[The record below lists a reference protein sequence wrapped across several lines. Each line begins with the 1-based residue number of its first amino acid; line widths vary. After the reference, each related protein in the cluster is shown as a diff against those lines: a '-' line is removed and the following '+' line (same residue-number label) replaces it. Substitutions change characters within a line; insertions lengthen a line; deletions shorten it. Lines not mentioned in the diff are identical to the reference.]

1 MRTTGPIYEVTFSI
15 DEDLVEAFDDWLAD
29 HVAEM
34 LELPGFADGEVYEIE
49 GEHGI
54 ARRACQY
61 FLDSDADLDQY
72 LAESAATMR
81 QEGID
86 RFGDNMQTSRRILRS
101 TDWAE
106 DRKTSPSPC
115 LNCGTLLG
123 GQYCANCGQRAKGR
137 LISVVELIRDAFGDL
152 FELDSRLWRTLIP
165 LLTRPGQLTR
175 DYLEGRRASYMPPF
189 RTYLVLSILF
199 FFASFFNPEDN
210 FGILFEPTT
219 ETGEL
224 TPDDGEE
231 DASVDDAISEVQEEV
246 LAGLAEEGII
256 TNDKTG
262 DSNED
267 SGSLNITFDDDSADC
282 TFENFDSSDMPPWLA
297 RRLTK
302 ERLEQ
307 TCSEV
312 RADNGREFLDKLK
325 DNGPIAL
332 IILLP
337 LMALVQKALYPLSKR
352 YYVEHLL
359 FFVHYH
365 AFFFLVLTVQ
375 LSFAAIVEFA
385 GLPSAIANATAT
397 ATTVYIPV
405 YLYKAM
411 RRVYGQRH
419 FVTLTKFIAL
429 TLAYFF
435 GLTSIFVVTAVFSA
449 FAVAG

>member
-1 MRTTGPIYEVTFSI
+1 MSTSGPVYEVTHCI
-15 DEDLVEAFDDWLAD
+15 DEDLVEAFDEWLAD

-34 LELPGFADGEVYEIE
+34 LELPGFADGEVFEIE
-49 GEHGI
+49 DEHGM
-54 ARRACQY
+54 ARRVCQF
-61 FLDSDADLDQY
+61 FLDSEADLDHY
-72 LAESAATMR
+72 LADSALMMQ

-86 RFGDNMQTSRRILRS
+86 RFGDSLRTSQRILRA
-101 TDWAE
+101 TGLAE
-106 DRKTSPSPC
+106 NRKTSPSPC
-115 LNCGTLLG
+115 LNCGTILG

-137 LISVVELIRDAFGDL
+137 LISVVELVRDAFGDL

-199 FFASFFNPEDN
+199 FFASFFNPEDE
-210 FGILFEPTT
+210 FGILFEPAAETSQPTT
-219 ETGEL
+219 ENR
-224 TPDDGEE
+224 EE
-231 DASVDDAISEVQEEV
+231 DLSVGDAVSEVREEM
-246 LAGLAEEGII
+246 LAELAEEGII
-256 TNDKTG
+256 AEGETD
-262 DSNED
+262 DIDED
-267 SGSLNITFDDDSADC
+267 SSGLSVTFDDDSNDC
-282 TFENFDSSDMPPWLA
+282 EFENFDSSDMPPWLA

-302 ERLEQ
+302 DRLEQ

-325 DNGPIAL
+325 DNGPVAL
-332 IILLP
+332 IVLLP

-365 AFFFLVLTVQ
+365 AFFFLILTVQ
-375 LSFAAIVEFA
+375 LSFAGIVEIA
-385 GLPSAIANATAT
+385 GLSAAIANVTAT

-411 RRVYGQRH
+411 RRVYGQGR
-419 FVTLTKFIAL
+419 FVTLAKFFVL